1 MLPENIKQI
10 IDKEINSYCWKD
22 KDGQYYIEIYVD
34 YRDELGEDN
43 IKKILECDTK
53 EQAQEMFNQIMW
65 DMYEDYEC
73 DLYQEL
79 LKKIESTFKNE
90 VSDSENI
97 YYDYEDEI
105 RDYINDQVYI
115 KYPYDHYLNENVCL
129 NVVVDVGD
137 GNYDFTKNELFGCNY
152 TEKGLKE
159 PSSLV
164 WLMQQQGYT
173 MEQIEKFI
181 EDEDFQGSK
190 FLESVYN
197 ECLNTS
203 TCMNALT
210 FFIKTTLKEAIE
222 LKGELKDITI
232 PKHINCGLVDFW
244 NGAGS
249 LLEIELEKDVI
260 IPKEYI
266 DSITI
271 DGGRGRWG
279 VGEIYGMM
287 SSFWKEI
294 A

>member
-1 MLPENIKQI
+1 MLPQNIKEI
-10 IDKEINSYCWKD
+10 VDKEIDSYCWKD
-22 KDGQYYIEIYVD
+22 KDGFYYIEIYAD
-34 YRDELGEDN
+34 YRDKLGEHN
-43 IKKILECDTK
+43 IKKILEYDTK
-53 EQAQEMFNQIMW
+53 EEAQQIFDEIIWDAYMFSEDVYIDELTGNIKQA
-65 DMYEDYEC
+65 YED
-73 DLYQEL
+73 
-79 LKKIESTFKNE
+79 E
-90 VSDSENI
+90 VPDSENT

-152 TEKGLKE
+152 TKKGLKE

-164 WLMQQQGYT
+164 WLMQQQGYS
-173 MEQIEKFI
+173 MEQIQKFVD
-181 EDEDFQGSK
+181 EEDFQGSK

-203 TCMNALT
+203 SCMNALT
-210 FFIKTTLKEAIE
+210 FFIKATLKEAIE
-222 LKGELKDITI
+222 LKGIEKDIII
-232 PKHINCGLVDFW
+232 PKYINCGLVDFW
-244 NGAGS
+244 NGGGS
-249 LLEIELEKDVI
+249 LLEIELEKDVV

-271 DGGRGRWG
+271 DGGRGRYG
-279 VGEIYGMM
+279 VGSIYGMM